1 MSQKNQGPLPLAN
14 TGVREVTEEV
24 PKMWWGSYHGWWP
37 GPVLMAVGM
46 LVCVTVMALMMGRG
60 RMPSMGG
67 MCGFW
72 GRNHSGRHQE
82 DTSEQI
88 LDERLARGEIDIEEY
103 RRIQQT
109 LAKVNSP
116 AGSEEQVDSPL

>member
-1 MSQKNQGPLPLAN
+1 MC
-14 TGVREVTEEV
+14 
-24 PKMWWGSYHGWWP
+24 
-37 GPVLMAVGM
+37 VGM
-46 LVCVTVMALMMGRG
+46 LVCMAVMALMMGHG
-60 RMPSMGG
+60 PGMGG
-67 MCGFW
+67 MRGFW
-72 GRNHSGRHQE
+72 RRNRPGRLQT

-116 AGSEEQVDSPL
+116 AGSEEQVGSPL